1 MSAPPALTDPLAV
14 PALAEEPDYRVR
26 VAEMPGEER
35 PRERLERLGP
45 QALKTDELL
54 AILLRT
60 GTAREDVLGV
70 AQRLLREH
78 GGVRG
83 LGAADL
89 ASLASTYG
97 MGQAKATT
105 IAAAFELGRRLR
117 LDGGDD
123 RPQVTSPEHIAAL
136 LHDEMQLL
144 QQEELRMVALDTKN
158 RVMATSTVYRGT
170 VSGAPGRLA
179 EVYRD
184 AVRRGAAK
192 IALVH
197 NHPSGDPTPSRNDV
211 SFTHDAMEAGR
222 LLEVELVDHVIFGH
236 GPGCWVSM
244 RRQHLGFED

>member
-1 MSAPPALTDPLAV
+1 LAAPRRALGGSPARVASTGPGDPAA
-14 PALAEEPDYRVR
+14 PAEPGATYRTR

-45 QALKTDELL
+45 QALKTEELL

-60 GTAREDVLGV
+60 GTAREDVLAV

-89 ASLASTYG
+89 ATLAATHG
-97 MGQAKATT
+97 VGQAKATT

-136 LHDEMQLL
+136 LHIEMQLL
-144 QQEELRMVALDTKN
+144 
-158 RVMATSTVYRGT
+158 
-170 VSGAPGRLA
+170 P
-179 EVYRD
+179 
-184 AVRRGAAK
+184 
-192 IALVH
+192 
-197 NHPSGDPTPSRNDV
+197 
-211 SFTHDAMEAGR
+211 
-222 LLEVELVDHVIFGH
+222 
-236 GPGCWVSM
+236 
-244 RRQHLGFED
+244 